1 MKNFDQFVWAMWLM
15 YCRAPGRK
23 TVPGEVVD
31 LGELGSVPEKNW
43 MRLTP
48 YSLAQ
53 VEPEQNQNESS

>member
-1 MKNFDQFVWAMWLM
+1 MNNFDQFVLAMWLM

-31 LGELGSVPEKNW
+31 LGEVGSAPEKNW

-53 VEPEQNQNESS
+53 VEPMQNQE